1 MILIK
6 KNKSGVNPI
15 YILTRSRHHFL
26 TKNYQKSYIESTIF
40 QKIARYRD
48 GNLRNA

>member
-6 KNKSGVNPI
+6 KIKNGVNPI
-15 YILTRSRHHFL
+15 YILTRSRHQIL
-26 TKNYQKSYIESTIF
+26 TKNCQKSYIESIIS